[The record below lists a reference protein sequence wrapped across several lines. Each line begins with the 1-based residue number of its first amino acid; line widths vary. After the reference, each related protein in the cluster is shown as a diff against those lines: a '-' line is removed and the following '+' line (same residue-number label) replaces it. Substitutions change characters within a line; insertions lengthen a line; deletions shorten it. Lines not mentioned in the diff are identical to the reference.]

1 MLASSSPSITT
12 ASNRA
17 VRRDRLSSP
26 RHVELQDSVFLAL
39 DPGHLGGEAGS
50 ELTGV
55 EVAPVVP
62 SRSATMPPRIV
73 VRAILVARSTLA
85 ISL

>member
-1 MLASSSPSITT
+1 ML
-12 ASNRA
+12 
-17 VRRDRLSSP
+17 
-26 RHVELQDSVFLAL
+26 LAL